1 MFLFF
6 LDEASKL
13 IQRNISE
20 TLSNPLTVRNIDKE
34 PKANRQAELKPLVEP
49 LWVQPNE
56 EY

>member
-20 TLSNPLTVRNIDKE
+20 KLSNPLTVRNIDKG